1 MFANVCL
8 SALSFAERLWGS
20 PGRPI
25 SAAERRT
32 SRLKIARNSVGVD
45 TVDNLDK
52 KGKVAKRVLKV
63 RATWVRDGGQ

>member
-1 MFANVCL
+1 M
-8 SALSFAERLWGS
+8 
-20 PGRPI
+20 
-25 SAAERRT
+25 
-32 SRLKIARNSVGVD
+32 KIARNSVGVD